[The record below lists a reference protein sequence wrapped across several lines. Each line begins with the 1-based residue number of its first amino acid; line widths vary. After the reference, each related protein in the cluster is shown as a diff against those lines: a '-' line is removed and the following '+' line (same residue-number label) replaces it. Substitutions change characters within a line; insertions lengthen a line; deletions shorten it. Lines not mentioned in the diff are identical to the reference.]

1 MGIKGTSYD
10 RGLAMND
17 HGKVFFYVAD
27 SNEEAEEL
35 KLLKSIINVFM
46 LRRTKDALVAN
57 KTLDLPS
64 FSEITM

>member
-1 MGIKGTSYD
+1 MNVI
-10 RGLAMND
+10 RLAM
-17 HGKVFFYVAD
+17 FYVAD

-35 KLLKSIINVFM
+35 KLLKSIMNVFM

-64 FSEITM
+64 LSEITM